1 MGIGLGERNV
11 LAPGAPDLTSLD
23 VPLQQT
29 DGTQHHPDVI
39 LSRDLLTGGDDEL
52 FAGEGADIVLGGSG
66 MDHIETFGQAHLGE
80 MDADIV
86 AGDNATVTFVNGEFQ
101 EIDTT
106 AVVDIL
112 PADAQDN
119 DTIITGNGDDL
130 VFGGN
135 GSDDID
141 TGIVGDFDYGDVDI
155 LSINFVADVC
165 EGQVTGIAGAAMAQ
179 NWNNLPFNWSR
190 SVRGSG
196 YDDQTCSDVD
206 PSKLYFDDGTTE
218 ADVELAIGGVMT
230 RRGRE
235 RLVRPYVEDH
245 ISLDPQTQSQRLF
258 EGYYHSGV
266 WIRPLELQVSGLENH
281 FDVYDVY
288 VYIDASEAEHGD
300 LPAPSYPAVNIGD
313 TTYYMEDPY
322 NNRYEGTFVQVTSTD
337 SINPGIGNFVVFK
350 DVQGDDLALRVTSN
364 EDVRREDNKLSISA
378 IQIVGGPDKDL
389 LVTTGDYDHDRVVG
403 DNGTAKYL
411 NDGTLELTS
420 TNIADVESGVQADTI
435 KTGVN
440 NDIVIAGNGK
450 DIVQSGEGDDL
461 LFGDNAQVFLNGDQV
476 IGLDAPEFDPHNTP
490 GILLLTPAIAS

>member
-1 MGIGLGERNV
+1 
-11 LAPGAPDLTSLD
+11 
-23 VPLQQT
+23 
-29 DGTQHHPDVI
+29 GT
-39 LSRDLLTGGDDEL
+39 GNDDIETYGV
-52 FAGEGADIVLGGSG
+52 AYLGG
-66 MDHIETFGQAHLGE
+66 F
-80 MDADIV
+80 DADIV
-86 AGDNATVTFVNGEFQ
+86 AGDNAWATFENGELSELQ
-101 EIDTT
+101 TT
-106 AVVDIL
+106 VFSNTL
-112 PADAQDN
+112 PADDE
-119 DTIITGNGDDL
+119 DTDVIITGNGRDL

-135 GSDDID
+135 GSDDIN
-141 TGIVGDFDYGDVDI
+141 TAVHGDYDYGNVDI

-179 NWNNLPFNWSR
+179 NWNNLPFSWSR

-196 YDDQTCSDVD
+196 YDGQTCSDVD

-245 ISLDPQTQSQRLF
+245 DSLDPQTQSQRLF

-288 VYIDASEAEHGD
+288 VYIDAAEVE
-300 LPAPSYPAVNIGD
+300 LRESPSYPAVNIGD

-322 NNRYEGTFVQVTSTD
+322 NNRYDGTFVQVTSTD
-337 SINPGIGNFVVFK
+337 STNPGIGNFVVFK

-364 EDVRREDNKLSISA
+364 EDARREDNKLSISA

-411 NDGTLELTS
+411 NDGRLELTS
-420 TNIADVESGVQADTI
+420 TDIADVESGVQADTI
-435 KTGVN
+435 KT
-440 NDIVIAGNGK
+440 
-450 DIVQSGEGDDL
+450 
-461 LFGDNAQVFLNGDQV
+461 
-476 IGLDAPEFDPHNTP
+476 
-490 GILLLTPAIAS
+490 